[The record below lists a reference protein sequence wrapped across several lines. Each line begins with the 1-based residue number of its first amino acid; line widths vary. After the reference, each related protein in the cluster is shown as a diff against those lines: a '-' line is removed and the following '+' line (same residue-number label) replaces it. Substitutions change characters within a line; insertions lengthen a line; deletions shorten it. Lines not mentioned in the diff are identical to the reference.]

1 VEPLGPASDG
11 AEAEPSPNGYPVVA
25 IVGPTAAGKSA
36 LALKIAELF
45 GGEIINYDSV
55 QVYRGFD
62 IGAGK
67 VPTAERRR
75 IAHRLLD
82 ALEPDQTFTAG
93 DYRREALRVLAGL
106 RERAKLP
113 ILVGGTG
120 LYLRA
125 LLLGLFEGPPRS
137 EALRARLRAR
147 AARRGRESL
156 HRLLERFDPAT
167 AARIAPRDTQKVIR
181 AVEVCLLSRRPIS
194 ALLAQGRAGLPGFRV
209 FKIGLNPERA
219 QLYAR
224 IDRRAEQMFAAGLL
238 QETRALLARSEGRG
252 GFKALEA
259 LGYREA
265 RAVLEG
271 KMNAAEAV
279 RQTQAA
285 TRHYAKRQMTW
296 FRREAGITWF
306 AGFGDDPEIETRVF
320 DWLNRQL
327 SVSAGRP
334 A

>member
-1 VEPLGPASDG
+1 MEPLGPGCQG
-11 AEAEPSPNGYPVVA
+11 AGTEPSPGDYPVVA

-36 LALKIAELF
+36 LGLQVAKRL

-67 VPTAERRR
+67 VPPAERRG
-75 IAHRLLD
+75 IPHHLLD
-82 ALEPDQTFTAG
+82 TLEPDQVFTAG
-93 DYRREALRVLAGL
+93 DYRREALRVLAGV

-137 EALRARLRAR
+137 EALRARLKAR

-156 HRLLERFDPAT
+156 HRLLQRLDAAT
-167 AARIAPRDTQKVIR
+167 AARVAPRDTQKVTR
-181 AVEVCLLSRRPIS
+181 ALEVCLVSRRPMS
-194 ALLAQGRAGLPGFRV
+194 ALLKRGRAGLRGYRV

-219 QLYAR
+219 RLHAR
-224 IDRRAEQMFAAGLL
+224 INHRVEQMFSGGLL
-238 QETRALLARSEGRG
+238 EETRALLARSEGRG
-252 GFKALEA
+252 GFKALQA

-265 RAVLEG
+265 RAALEG
-271 KMNAAEAV
+271 KMSVTEAV
-279 RQTQAA
+279 RQAQAA
-285 TRHYAKRQMTW
+285 TRRYAKRQMTW
-296 FRREAGITWF
+296 FGREADVAWYE
-306 AGFGDDPEIETRVF
+306 GFGDEEEIE
-320 DWLNRQL
+320 RQVL
-327 SVSAGRP
+327 DGLRRQ
-334 A
+334 